1 MFNFSPYLLITIF
14 LMKNINSSGQK
25 CCTSNWNGQTRW
37 MAVLTYKMAE
47 GMIVPCIFN
56 NIFFNINIFNSAETS
71 GEILN
76 LHITLGMAP
85 HYFRLSLC
93 NSALKKP
100 KLYYCKFSC
109 SYHHSI
115 FLLKL
120 LLKFFFSFE
129 QALGRHIL
137 S

>member
-1 MFNFSPYLLITIF
+1 MFNFSPYLITIF
-14 LMKNINSSGQK
+14 LMKNINPSGQK

-37 MAVLTYKMAE
+37 MAVLNYKMAE
-47 GMIVPCIFN
+47 RMIVSCIFN
-56 NIFFNINIFNSAETS
+56 NIFFNINIFNSAEMS

-76 LHITLGMAP
+76 LHIKLGMAP
-85 HYFRLSLC
+85 HYFGLSL
-93 NSALKKP
+93 SILLLKN
-100 KLYYCKFSC
+100 LYYCKFSC
-109 SYHHSI
+109 SYYHSI